1 MGEGGQHI
9 PNFELV
15 SLGHFT
21 IEAMLNYGTI
31 MIFFK
36 VNHYIMVWYL
46 CLDQFW
52 KFFDVN
58 IANLA

>member
-1 MGEGGQHI
+1 MMGEGGQHI

-36 VNHYIMVWYL
+36 VNHYTYYGLVLVSGPILEVFLM
-46 CLDQFW
+46 
-52 KFFDVN
+52 
-58 IANLA
+58 